1 MIIVTKKY
9 CFILLFII
17 FTSNV
22 LSVNANTRT
31 FKLKATS
38 CKMAECYHPRNGFVF
53 KSASKEISFNNDSF
67 ILDFNRKNFRWTDN
81 KGSSDNKMYDVQSI
95 LSGYTFKTEHHY
107 VRLIAT
113 SSNNMIL
120 GIIISAND
128 NWYYLEFRCTIN

>member
-1 MIIVTKKY
+1 MIKKY
-9 CFILLFII
+9 CFILLTVILF
-17 FTSNV
+17 SNAF
-22 LSVNANTRT
+22 STKANTGIY
-31 FKLKATS
+31 KLKATS
-38 CKMAECYHPRNGFVF
+38 CKMAECLHPKNGFVF
-53 KSASKEISFNNDSF
+53 KSTPKEIPFNKDSF
-67 ILDFNRKNFRWTDN
+67 VLNFNRKTFRWTDS